1 MASRKFTRRRFLK
14 STAAASA
21 TAAFAPYI
29 RTSHAAGK
37 LEVGGVELD
46 LILETRGHDH
56 IGQLLR
62 VFHAEGITAQ
72 ELS

>member
-1 MASRKFTRRRFLK
+1 MDVAHNR
-14 STAAASA
+14 
-21 TAAFAPYI
+21 AF
-29 RTSHAAGK
+29 GK

-56 IGQLLR
+56 IQQLLR

-72 ELS
+72 EVS